1 MENVGLKERAYN
13 RALKKIFSS
22 FDSPKTTSLKINPSK
37 SYLILFEGTE
47 NGDRHKIQKF
57 SQYLKGFGKSVKL
70 LSYIDSKGE
79 LMDFGMAVYN
89 NKSVNWFEFPK
100 KHILQ
105 LLESESFDVLFNL
118 NIQDKKHLHALACKA
133 NAAFKLSLPTKYPHN
148 FTLILE
154 TIEKEN
160 LDEIIQEIN
169 SCLNKISDN

>member
-1 MENVGLKERAYN
+1 MGLKESAYN
-13 RALKKIFSS
+13 RALTKIINS
-22 FDSPKTTSLKINPSK
+22 FDSPETRSLKINPSK

-47 NGDRHKIQKF
+47 NDNRLKIQKF
-57 SQYLKGFGKSVKL
+57 SQNLKGFGKTVKL

-89 NKSVNWFEFPK
+89 NKSVNWYEFPK

-118 NIQDKKHLHALACKA
+118 NIEDKKHLHALACKA

-148 FTLILE
+148 FTLVLD
-154 TIEKEN
+154 TKEKEN
-160 LDEIIQEIN
+160 IDKIIQEIN
-169 SCLNKISDN
+169 SCLDKIADN